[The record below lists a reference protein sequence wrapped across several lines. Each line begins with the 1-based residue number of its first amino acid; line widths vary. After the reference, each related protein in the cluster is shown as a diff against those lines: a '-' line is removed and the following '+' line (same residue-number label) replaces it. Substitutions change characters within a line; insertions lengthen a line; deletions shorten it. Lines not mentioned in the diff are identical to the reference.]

1 VEPQDQIF
9 EIEFKGHRRE
19 FFGNPFNLQI
29 SKDEWVIVEAERGE
43 DMGFVHLILDRERKL
58 EMIPENPHKILRQAG
73 YEDRDKLA
81 KNRDIEVE
89 ALSTC
94 KEMIGKH
101 GLDMK
106 LVDVESQFDGN
117 KMTFYF
123 TADERV
129 DFRALV
135 KDLAS
140 TYRTRIELRQIGVR
154 DEAKRIGGYG
164 ICGLKQC
171 CTTFLREFEPI
182 STQLARDQNL
192 SLNPAKISGNCGR
205 LLCCLMYEQT
215 HYLETT
221 KKFPAVGAEIEGK
234 QGQCRV
240 VSVNVF
246 RQQMIVRYEDGLTD
260 DLSWKEYNQILK
272 RREFIQKQKAGN
284 GSN

>member
-1 VEPQDQIF
+1 MEPQDQIF

-19 FFGNPFNLQI
+19 FFGNPFNLHI
-29 SKDEWVIVEAERGE
+29 RKDDWVIVEAERGE
-43 DMGFVHLILDRERKL
+43 DMGFVHLILDKERQL
-58 EMIPENPHKILRQAG
+58 DILPENPRKILRQAG

-81 KNRDIEVE
+81 NNRDTEVQ

-106 LVDVESQFDGN
+106 LVDVECQFDGN

-171 CTTFLREFEPI
+171 CTTFLRDFEPI

-205 LLCCLMYEQT
+205 LLCCLMYEEN
-215 HYLETT
+215 HYRETT
-221 KKFPAVGAEIEGK
+221 SKFPEVGQQIEGK
-234 QGQCRV
+234 LGPCNV

-246 RQQMIVRYEDGLTD
+246 KQLMVVRYEDGLTD
-260 DLSWKEYNQILK
+260 NLSWKEYNQILK
-272 RREFIQKQKAGN
+272 RREFVAKQKARN

>member
-1 VEPQDQIF
+1 MEPQDQIF

-19 FFGNPFNLQI
+19 FFGNPFNLHI
-29 SKDEWVIVEAERGE
+29 RKEDWVIVEAERGE
-43 DMGFVHLILDRERKL
+43 DMGFVHLILSRERKL
-58 EMIPENPHKILRQAG
+58 EILPENPRKILRQAG

-81 KNRDIEVE
+81 NNRDVEVG
-89 ALSTC
+89 AMGTC

-106 LVDVESQFDGN
+106 LVDVEYQFDGN

-135 KDLAS
+135 KDLAA

-171 CTTFLREFEPI
+171 CTTFLRDFDPI

-192 SLNPAKISGNCGR
+192 SLNPAKISGNCAG
-205 LLCCLMYEQT
+205 
-215 HYLETT
+215 
-221 KKFPAVGAEIEGK
+221 EG
-234 QGQCRV
+234 
-240 VSVNVF
+240 
-246 RQQMIVRYEDGLTD
+246 E
-260 DLSWKEYNQILK
+260 
-272 RREFIQKQKAGN
+272 
-284 GSN
+284 

>member
-1 VEPQDQIF
+1 MEPQDQIF

-19 FFGNPFNLQI
+19 FFDNPFNLHI
-29 SKDEWVIVEAERGE
+29 RKGDWVIVEAERGE
-43 DMGFVHLILDRERKL
+43 DMGFVHLILNKDRRL
-58 EMIPENPHKILRQAG
+58 TILPENPRKILRQAG

-81 KNRDIEVE
+81 NNRDVEIE

-101 GLDMK
+101 KLEMK
-106 LVDVESQFDGN
+106 LVDVEYQYDGN

-171 CTTFLREFEPI
+171 CTTFLRDFEPI

-205 LLCCLMYEQT
+205 LLCCLMYEQN

-221 KKFPAVGAEIEGK
+221 RKFPEVGAEIEGK
-234 QGQCRV
+234 QGRCRV

-246 RQQMIVRYEDGLTD
+246 KQHMVVRYEDGLTD
-260 DLSWKEYNQILK
+260 NLSWKEFNQILK

-284 GSN
+284 GSK

>member
-1 VEPQDQIF
+1 MYGGSVEPQDQIF

-19 FFGNPFNLQI
+19 FFGNPFNLHI
-29 SKDEWVIVEAERGE
+29 RKEDWVIVEAERGE
-43 DMGFVHLILDRERKL
+43 DMGFVHLILNRERKL
-58 EMIPENPHKILRQAG
+58 DILPENPRKILRQAG

-81 KNRDIEVE
+81 NNRDTEVA

-106 LVDVESQFDGN
+106 LVDVECQFDGN

-154 DEAKRIGGYG
+154 DEAKRIGD
-164 ICGLKQC
+164 
-171 CTTFLREFEPI
+171 FEPI

-221 KKFPAVGAEIEGK
+221 RKFPEAGEGIEGK
-234 QGQCRV
+234 LGRCTV

-246 RQQMIVRYEDGLTD
+246 KQVIVVRYEDGQTEN
-260 DLSWKEYNQILK
+260 LSWKEYNQIKK
-272 RREFIQKQKAGN
+272 RREFVNKQKAGN